1 MALSPLILFLI
12 FVVFFL
18 VLLFIGWPIAFS
30 MGTAAV
36 VAYLFSGG
44 SLWGNFAILTY
55 NAMFNYNLLALPIFV
70 LMGYLLIYGGST
82 DKLYNGITPLME
94 RLTGGLIYSNIVA
107 NVILGACC
115 GSTIAATSAMSTVAI
130 PELSERGYKKSISY
144 GSLASGGCL
153 SALIPPSVGMILF
166 CSITTV
172 SLGSLFIAG
181 IVPGLILAAFF
192 ILVSY
197 FWVILDPSVVP
208 PKSEKEKAITEDFFF
223 AFKNLWA
230 LILLIAIILGVI
242 YFGFGT
248 PTEAGCFGVV
258 GAIVLSVANRKL
270 TWEMLSKSLLLTCK
284 VSGGLLLIIA
294 MASTYGFALTA
305 LGLRDFLLSAL
316 EVLPGPPVI
325 QMHIIFLFLFI
336 LGMFMDS
343 AGIIMVMTPILLP
356 FAVQLGFHP
365 VWSGIFLML
374 SVQFGNITPPVGVT
388 LFAVQS
394 ISGDSI
400 KEIARGCLPYWL
412 SFLFS
417 VIVLILFPSLATLLN
432 F

>member
-130 PELSERGYKKSISY
+130 PELSKRGYKKSISY

-197 FWVILDPSVVP
+197 FWVILDPSVVV
-208 PKSEKEKAITEDFFF
+208 KSQNCCK
-223 AFKNLWA
+223 
-230 LILLIAIILGVI
+230 
-242 YFGFGT
+242 FGPGYIFT
-248 PTEAGCFGVV
+248 ATA
-258 GAIVLSVANRKL
+258 
-270 TWEMLSKSLLLTCK
+270 
-284 VSGGLLLIIA
+284 SG
-294 MASTYGFALTA
+294 
-305 LGLRDFLLSAL
+305 
-316 EVLPGPPVI
+316 
-325 QMHIIFLFLFI
+325 
-336 LGMFMDS
+336 
-343 AGIIMVMTPILLP
+343 
-356 FAVQLGFHP
+356 
-365 VWSGIFLML
+365 
-374 SVQFGNITPPVGVT
+374 
-388 LFAVQS
+388 
-394 ISGDSI
+394 
-400 KEIARGCLPYWL
+400 
-412 SFLFS
+412 
-417 VIVLILFPSLATLLN
+417 
-432 F
+432 